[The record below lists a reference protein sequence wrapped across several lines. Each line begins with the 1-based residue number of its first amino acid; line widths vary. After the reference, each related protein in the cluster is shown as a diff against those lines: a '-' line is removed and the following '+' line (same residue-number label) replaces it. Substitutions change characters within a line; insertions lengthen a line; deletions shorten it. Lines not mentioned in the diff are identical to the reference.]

1 MGLFDKIRGPVFWK
15 ESSTATVQLEQLQK
29 RLETAIE
36 ELRPKIE
43 QEIKMVQAGIHG
55 ENQILFELKN
65 SHIPMIVLHD
75 LFLEHE
81 GLSAQIDYLII
92 TRKHIFVVE
101 SKNLIGNIEI
111 NSSGDFIRTI
121 QWGKKFQKEGLYS
134 PITQNKRHLELIRA
148 IRRDEK
154 SNFVARALFD
164 RSFDET
170 YRSIVVLA
178 NPKTYLNARFAR
190 KEIKQQVI
198 RADQLSEYIRKTDAE
213 DSSGVISEQV
223 MMELAQFFLDRHK
236 ENPRDYTERFQ
247 CILKQPEA
255 EEENGEKAKQEEQIR
270 CPRCGAPMVKRT
282 AKKGENAGQEFYGC
296 SRFPQCRGIINIV

>member
-15 ESSTATVQLEQLQK
+15 ESSTSTGQLEQLQK
-29 RLETAIE
+29 LLEAATE

-43 QEIKMVQAGIHG
+43 QEIKMVQAGIYG

-81 GLSAQIDYLII
+81 ELSAQIDYLII

-101 SKNLIGNIEI
+101 SKNIIGNIEI

-223 MMELAQFFLDRHK
+223 MMELAKFFLDRHK

-255 EEENGEKAKQEEQIR
+255 EEENREKAKQEEQIR